1 MKKQIIRVSPFQ
13 NAKVMAVLYLVLS
26 IPFALMMMLMPTG
39 AGMMPWWF
47 LILMPVLYLVL
58 GFIFTLIGSWVY
70 NLVAGQ
76 VGGFEFTTAEVS
88 AGEKIA

>member
-39 AGMMPWWF
+39 AGMMPW
-47 LILMPVLYLVL
+47 
-58 GFIFTLIGSWVY
+58 
-70 NLVAGQ
+70 
-76 VGGFEFTTAEVS
+76 
-88 AGEKIA
+88 

>member
-39 AGMMPWWF
+39 AGMMSWWL
-47 LILMPVLYLVL
+47 LILMPVLYLVI

-76 VGGFEFTTAEVS
+76 VGGFEFTTAEVP
-88 AGEKIA
+88 AGDKIA

>member
-1 MKKQIIRVSPFQ
+1 
-13 NAKVMAVLYLVLS
+13 
-26 IPFALMMMLMPTG
+26 
-39 AGMMPWWF
+39 
-47 LILMPVLYLVL
+47 MPVLYLVI

-88 AGEKIA
+88 AGDKIA